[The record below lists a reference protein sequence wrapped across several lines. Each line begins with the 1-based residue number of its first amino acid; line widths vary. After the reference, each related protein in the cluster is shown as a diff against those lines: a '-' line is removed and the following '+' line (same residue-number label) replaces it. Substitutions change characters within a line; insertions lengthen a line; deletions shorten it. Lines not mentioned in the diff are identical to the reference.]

1 MDRPVTDRMTS
12 LARAVVP
19 WRSIAAVALLSMLL
33 GLALSGDAHATL
45 VPDGLLAG
53 ESGEEGHFGQS
64 VALSADGNTALV
76 GAPTA
81 GSGAGA
87 VLVFTRTGSTWTQ
100 QAELTPTSG
109 EEIGSGGFGSSVALS
124 KDGDTAVIGAPGDTG
139 GVGAAWV
146 FTRSE
151 TGTWTQQGAKLTAK
165 AGEEI
170 AVIALTP
177 PSSQ

>member
-76 GAPTA
+76 GVPTA
-81 GSGAGA
+81 NGEAGVDGDAGA
-87 VLVFTRTGSTWTQ
+87 ARWSPRTG
-100 QAELTPTSG
+100 
-109 EEIGSGGFGSSVALS
+109 
-124 KDGDTAVIGAPGDTG
+124 
-139 GVGAAWV
+139 
-146 FTRSE
+146 
-151 TGTWTQQGAKLTAK
+151 
-165 AGEEI
+165 
-170 AVIALTP
+170 
-177 PSSQ
+177 